1 MTTACVLVPDK
12 YEVIDCEAEA
22 ALDQSCDTQA
32 VAEID
37 GAPLCHYHA
46 RQAYDRRYSD
56 VSRLSLK
63 PR

>member
-1 MTTACVLVPDK
+1 MTAAFVRVPDR
-12 YEVIDCEAEA
+12 YENIDCEAEA
-22 ALDQSCDTQA
+22 VLDQACDTQA
-32 VAEID
+32 VVEID

-63 PR
+63 PQ